1 MPASVPDSLVAS
13 LFVSGAKLR
22 KIREGLGMTRKE
34 FARALGIG
42 RNLVKEYE
50 EAPKVRRT
58 IALAAKALRSGLNDR

>member
-1 MPASVPDSLVAS
+1 
-13 LFVSGAKLR
+13 
-22 KIREGLGMTRKE
+22 MTRKE

-58 IALAAKALRSGLNDR
+58 IALAAKAVKAGITDK